1 MWTSTT
7 TRRCHIEVR
16 TACGSRWLIEALRAV
31 SYQALGLTMK
41 KAQTQ
46 SGKPA
51 PTSTGV
57 MNKNVSA
64 MNDLLSDRRALFLII
79 ASTVLVY
86 ANSLSGAFVF
96 DDTKQIAGNPALRS
110 WSNIARAFTS
120 DVWAFQRGTLTRDIP
135 PPYYRPLFTAYL
147 TVNYQLFGL
156 WEPGWHLMN
165 LLVHTGAT
173 VAIYFLLKRLSGDR
187 VIATIAALIFG
198 LHPAHVESV
207 SWISG
212 IPDPLAALFFVP
224 SLIWYVRYR
233 TEGEKKFLVASVIAY
248 GLSALCKETPLAL
261 PLVFIAWEF
270 ARAQPKRSF
279 NTKMRETIPQL
290 IPYALMAGAYLGLR
304 FSVLG
309 RISWKHPFMAQ
320 VPDYA
325 IWMTVPYVVVS
336 YFRHLIAPFYL
347 SLIYGTSF
355 VTSATDPRFLVPTVI
370 LLFVAVLLGVYR
382 KKLGGD
388 LWIALALI
396 VAPLLPVLNLRV
408 FHFEYI
414 VQDRYLYL
422 PSIGFCY
429 LVACLI
435 MRWSRRPHLAAILA
449 GAIVIAF
456 GASTIAQNRVWH
468 DAVALWQ
475 RAVYYS
481 PASWSTHYNLGL
493 AYLNLRQN
501 DAALAQ
507 LAEAKRLSP
516 REPTVLNNFA
526 LAQNAVGQKAEAIA
540 TVKQAL
546 AIDPTLLEA
555 HNNLGAFLFD
565 QGLYADAQRE
575 FSAVLARDPS
585 SVSARFNLGRT
596 LAAMGQ
602 QTAAIKTFEEVL
614 QLTPNDAEAHYQLG
628 LSYAATGRMNDA
640 VSEIQRALSFPNDA
654 QIRRE
659 METKL
664 AEIQKTR

>member
-1 MWTSTT
+1 
-7 TRRCHIEVR
+7 
-16 TACGSRWLIEALRAV
+16 
-31 SYQALGLTMK
+31 
-41 KAQTQ
+41 
-46 SGKPA
+46 
-51 PTSTGV
+51 
-57 MNKNVSA
+57 
-64 MNDLLSDRRALFLII
+64 MNDLLSDSRALFLII

-86 ANSLSGAFVF
+86 ANSLSGSFVF

-110 WSNIARAFTS
+110 WNNIARAFTS
-120 DVWAFQRGTLTRDIP
+120 DVWAFQRGTLTKDIP

-147 TVNYQLFGL
+147 TINYQLFGL

-165 LLVHTGAT
+165 LLVHAGAT

-212 IPDPLAALFFVP
+212 IPDPLAALFYVP

-270 ARAQPKRSF
+270 ARTQPKRNF
-279 NTKMRETIPQL
+279 NTRMRETIPQL
-290 IPYALMAGAYLGLR
+290 IPYALMAGAYLVLR

-325 IWMTVPYVVVS
+325 IWMTVPYVFVS
-336 YFRHLIAPFYL
+336 YLRHLIAPFYL

-355 VTSATDPRFLVPTVI
+355 VTSATDPRFLVPAAI
-370 LLFVAVLLGVYR
+370 LLFVAVLLWVYR
-382 KKLGGD
+382 QKLSGNV
-388 LWIALALI
+388 WIALALI

-429 LVACLI
+429 LIAILI
-435 MRWSRRPHLAAILA
+435 IRLSRRQPHLAAVLG

-493 AYLNLRQN
+493 AYLNLKQN

-507 LAEAKRLSP
+507 LTEAKRLSG
-516 REPTVLNNFA
+516 REPTVLNNLA
-526 LAQNAVGQKAEAIA
+526 LAQNAAGQKAEAIA
-540 TVKQAL
+540 SVKQAL
-546 AIDPTLLEA
+546 AIDPTLVEA

-565 QGLYADAQRE
+565 QSQFKEAQAE
-575 FSAVLARDPS
+575 FTEVLASDPS
-585 SVSARFNLGRT
+585 SPSARFNLGRT
-596 LAAMGQ
+596 LAAMGEHQ
-602 QTAAIKTFEEVL
+602 RAIREYESL
-614 QLTPNDAEAHYQLG
+614 LAMQPQDLDARYELSF
-628 LSYAATGRMNDA
+628 SYAAIGEVQKAEAEFNQAVAIDPDSNRVAEMRKRLSIGRNA
-640 VSEIQRALSFPNDA
+640 R
-654 QIRRE
+654 
-659 METKL
+659 
-664 AEIQKTR
+664 